1 MLATDG
7 ENKQETDLNSVDPE
21 CMHCLC
27 LSGLLSFVDLTRN
40 GGETKS
46 EMEILVCTTRV
57 LSL

>member
-27 LSGLLSFVDLTRN
+27 LSGLLSFVDLKQN
-40 GGETKS
+40 VGETAL

-57 LSL
+57 LLL